1 MTALVPLTSNPAP
14 SAGTLTETTWSRAW
28 TARQMYHKRILTY
41 FTRIQSFDKR
51 GHNLSPE
58 ICNSVFC
65 FNSSRWWHT
74 VWVQELCEQGGGA
87 DGFSFPIPF
96 FPGPNKPQ
104 RKTQCPTFR
113 CKSLQRNLVHKCL
126 QDTDLRKLVE
136 LQMYLLRLL
145 GVSELLLDKI
155 PVWKKSFWWFQPPR
169 LRAVPL

>member
-96 FPGPNKPQ
+96 FPVPNKPQ

-113 CKSLQRNLVHKCL
+113 CKSTEKPCTQMLTRYEPTQTGGTTNVLAAPFGCIWVAFGQNTCLEEVVLV
-126 QDTDLRKLVE
+126 
-136 LQMYLLRLL
+136 
-145 GVSELLLDKI
+145 
-155 PVWKKSFWWFQPPR
+155 
-169 LRAVPL
+169 VPATKT